1 MLTTGQYLRSLLFE
15 VIIMW
20 LYDINKLLFIFNLDQ
35 KLVFFAVIYEI
46 DKKITWSSPSVLVP
60 Q

>member
-1 MLTTGQYLRSLLFE
+1 MLTAGQYLRSLLFE

-35 KLVFFAVIYEI
+35 KVVFLQLFMKLIRKYHDLHQVY
-46 DKKITWSSPSVLVP
+46 L
-60 Q
+60 

>member
-1 MLTTGQYLRSLLFE
+1 MLTAGQYLRSLLFE

-35 KLVFFAVIYEI
+35 KLVFLQLFMKLIRKYHDLHQVY
-46 DKKITWSSPSVLVP
+46 L
-60 Q
+60 